1 MYSLSRAALNLAAVL
16 LFFQAVEP
24 LLAHDGHDHSA
35 PAPALI
41 ASVAPRAEATSE
53 THELVAIARDSVLSI
68 YVDRFPT
75 NEPVDGAAIDIE
87 TPAGPQTVSGKSGEP
102 YRLDA
107 PWSSKAGSYDLIFTI
122 TTDGNIDILPLTL
135 VIPGNDTGGRTGAIS
150 WLSTSAIADEVRRR
164 FGHDIRGILLA
175 LFGGFAAGVGAMLLL
190 RRRSRTAI
198 ILALAGALAS
208 FNSPS
213 NAHDGDDHSNSKPAV
228 LALAIR
234 DLAQRL
240 PDGGVF
246 VPKSTQRI
254 LALRTVMTESK
265 AHSRAIELP
274 GRIIPD
280 PNASGF
286 VQASVGGRLS
296 APPAGFPRLGMLVK
310 KGDVLAFVEPPLQA
324 IDVSD
329 MRQRQGELDQQISIV
344 ESRLVRFESLAP
356 TGAIA
361 RSQLEETRLELQGL
375 KDRRSSLDKIRREPE
390 ALKAPVDGVI
400 AEGTPVAGQIAQS
413 NAVIFHI
420 VDPTKLWVEARSF
433 DVLTGVRSATANIG
447 NDRIATLSFRG
458 SGFADRNQSIPV
470 QFAIEGDHSGLRAGQ
485 FVTVLATTGEERI
498 GLAIPRASLVRNA
511 NGQEVVY
518 EHVAAERFEQRPV
531 RIEPLDGDR
540 VFVAAGLGQGK
551 RLIVQGAEL
560 LDQVR

>member
-1 MYSLSRAALNLAAVL
+1 MSLLFRAARSVAAVL
-16 LFFQAVEP
+16 FLLTAGPV
-24 LLAHDGHDHSA
+24 LAHDGHDHDA
-35 PAPALI
+35 PAPAPISSL
-41 ASVAPRAEATSE
+41 APRAEASSE
-53 THELVAIARDSVLSI
+53 AHELVAIARDGVLTI
-68 YVDRFPT
+68 YLDRFAT
-75 NEPVDGAAIDIE
+75 NEPVDGAAIEIE
-87 TPAGPQTVSGKSGEP
+87 TPAGPQKAEAKPGEP

-107 PWSSKAGSYDLIFTI
+107 PWAGKPGAYDLIFTVAK
-122 TTDGNIDILPLTL
+122 DGDVDVLPARL
-135 VIPGNDTGGRTGAIS
+135 VIPEVPAGKAGPTS
-150 WLSTSAIADEVRRR
+150 WFSTSAIAGEVGYHFNHDGPALFFAILAGLAAGIGAMVLIRRR
-164 FGHDIRGILLA
+164 RR
-175 LFGGFAAGVGAMLLL
+175 AAMVFVA
-190 RRRSRTAI
+190 AI
-198 ILALAGALAS
+198 AVFL

-213 NAHDGDDHSNSKPAV
+213 RSHDGHDHGAPAAPTQSV
-228 LALAIR
+228 R

-254 LALRTVMTESK
+254 LALRTVMTESG
-265 AHSRAIELP
+265 AHPRAIELP

-296 APPAGFPRLGMLVK
+296 APAGGFPRLGTPVK
-310 KGDVLAFVEPPLQA
+310 KGDVLAYVDPPMQA

-344 ESRLVRFESLAP
+344 ERRLARYETLAP
-356 TGAIA
+356 SGAIA
-361 RSQLEETRLELQGL
+361 RSQLEDTRSELQGL
-375 KDRRSSLDKIRREPE
+375 KDRRGSLDRARREPE
-390 ALKAPVDGVI
+390 ALMAPVDGVI

-420 VDPTKLWVEARSF
+420 IDPTRLWVEARSF
-433 DVLTGVRSATANIG
+433 DALVGVRSATANVG
-447 NDRIATLSFRG
+447 TDRIVTLAYQG

-470 QFAIEGDHSGLRAGQ
+470 QFAIQGDHSGLRAGQ
-485 FVTVLATTGEERI
+485 FVTVLATTNEEKV
-498 GLAIPRASLVRNA
+498 GLAVPRASLVRNA

-531 RIEPLDGDR
+531 RVEPLDGDR
-540 VFVAAGLGQGK
+540 VFIATGLAGGK
-551 RLIVQGAEL
+551 RLVVQGAEL